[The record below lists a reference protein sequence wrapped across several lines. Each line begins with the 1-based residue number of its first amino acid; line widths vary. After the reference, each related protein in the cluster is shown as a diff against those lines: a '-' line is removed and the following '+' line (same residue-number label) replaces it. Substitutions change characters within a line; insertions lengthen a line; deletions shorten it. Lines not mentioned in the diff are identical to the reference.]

1 MNMAHTFL
9 IFDFGTDE
17 EAAQQARHRIE
28 GWKQGFRLGNKLQ
41 FKFERKSPEKNPE
54 KNEDSEAKDET
65 KHKGK
70 KKESEE
76 SEPVRLLVRLDFSN
90 HEKHLAQSWI
100 ERIPGDDAF
109 KSVKSEVIRHQDPAF
124 EKASELF
131 DSLS

>member
-1 MNMAHTFL
+1 MAHTFL
-9 IFDFGTDE
+9 IFDFGMDE

-28 GWKQGFRLGNKLQ
+28 GWKQGLRLGNKLQ
-41 FKFERKSPEKNPE
+41 FKFERKSPE

-109 KSVKSEVIRHQDPAF
+109 KSVKSEAIRHNDPVF
-124 EKASELF
+124 EKTSELF

>member
-1 MNMAHTFL
+1 MAHTFL
-9 IFDFGTDE
+9 IFDFGMDE

-41 FKFERKSPEKNPE
+41 FKFERKSPE

-100 ERIPGDDAF
+100 ERIPGDEAF
-109 KSVKSEVIRHQDPAF
+109 KSVKSEVIRQSNSAF
-124 EKASELF
+124 EKTSELF

>member
-1 MNMAHTFL
+1 MDMANTFL

-28 GWKQGFRLGNKLQ
+28 GWKQGFRLGSKLQ
-41 FKFERKSPEKNPE
+41 FKFERKSPEKN
-54 KNEDSEAKDET
+54 EDSEAKDEA

-90 HEKHLAQSWI
+90 HEKHLAQSWV

-109 KSVKSEVIRHQDPAF
+109 KSVKSEVIRQNDPVF
-124 EKASELF
+124 EKTSELF

>member
-1 MNMAHTFL
+1 MAHTFL

-41 FKFERKSPEKNPE
+41 FKFERKSPEKN
-54 KNEDSEAKDET
+54 EDSEAKDEA

-109 KSVKSEVIRHQDPAF
+109 KSVKSEVIRHNDPVF
-124 EKASELF
+124 EKISELF

>member
-1 MNMAHTFL
+1 MDMAHTFL
-9 IFDFGTDE
+9 IFDFGTGE

-41 FKFERKSPEKNPE
+41 FKFERKSPEND
-54 KNEDSEAKDET
+54 EDSEAKDET
-65 KHKGK
+65 EHKGK

-76 SEPVRLLVRLDFSN
+76 SVPVRLLVRLDFSN

-109 KSVKSEVIRHQDPAF
+109 KSVKGEVIRANDTAF
-124 EKASELF
+124 EKTRELF
-131 DSLS
+131 DSLK

>member
-1 MNMAHTFL
+1 MDMAHTFL
-9 IFDFGTDE
+9 IFDFDTDE

-41 FKFERKSPEKNPE
+41 FKFERKSPEE
-54 KNEDSEAKDET
+54 NEDSEAKDET

-109 KSVKSEVIRHQDPAF
+109 KSVKSEVVRHSDSAF
-124 EKASELF
+124 EKTSELF

>member
-1 MNMAHTFL
+1 MDMAHTFL

-41 FKFERKSPEKNPE
+41 FKFERESPG
-54 KNEDSEAKDET
+54 KNEDSETKEET

-109 KSVKSEVIRHQDPAF
+109 KSVKSEVIRHSDPTF
-124 EKASELF
+124 GKTSELF
-131 DSLS
+131 DSLG

>member
-1 MNMAHTFL
+1 MDMAHTFL

-41 FKFERKSPEKNPE
+41 FKFERESPG
-54 KNEDSEAKDET
+54 KNEDSETKEET

-131 DSLS
+131 DSLG

>member
-1 MNMAHTFL
+1 MDMARTFL

-41 FKFERKSPEKNPE
+41 FKFERRSPE

-70 KKESEE
+70 KKDSEE

-109 KSVKSEVIRHQDPAF
+109 KSVKREVIRQSDPAF
-124 EKASELF
+124 EKTSELF

>member
-1 MNMAHTFL
+1 MAHTFL
-9 IFDFGTDE
+9 IFDFGMDE

-41 FKFERKSPEKNPE
+41 LKFERTPPG
-54 KNEDSEAKDET
+54 KNEDSEVKDET
-65 KHKGK
+65 KTKGK

-109 KSVKSEVIRHQDPAF
+109 KSVKSEVVRHSDSAF
-124 EKASELF
+124 ERMSELF

>member
-1 MNMAHTFL
+1 MAHTFL

-41 FKFERKSPEKNPE
+41 FKFERKSQE
-54 KNEDSEAKDET
+54 KNEDSEAK
-65 KHKGK
+65 HKGK
-70 KKESEE
+70 KEESNE

-109 KSVKSEVIRHQDPAF
+109 KSVKSEVIRHNDPVF
-124 EKASELF
+124 EKTSELF

>member
-1 MNMAHTFL
+1 MDMAHTFL

-17 EAAQQARHRIE
+17 GAAQQARHRIE

-41 FKFERKSPEKNPE
+41 FKFERKSPENT
-54 KNEDSEAKDET
+54 EDSEAKDET

-70 KKESEE
+70 KKEPEE

-90 HEKHLAQSWI
+90 HEKHLAQSWV

-109 KSVKSEVIRHQDPAF
+109 KSVKGEVVRRSDPAF
-124 EKASELF
+124 EKTSELF

>member
-1 MNMAHTFL
+1 MAHTFL

-41 FKFERKSPEKNPE
+41 FKFERRSPEKNE
-54 KNEDSEAKDET
+54 ESEAK
-65 KHKGK
+65 HKV
-70 KKESEE
+70 KKEESNE

-109 KSVKSEVIRHQDPAF
+109 KSVKSEVIRRNDPVF
-124 EKASELF
+124 EKTSELF
-131 DSLS
+131 DLLN